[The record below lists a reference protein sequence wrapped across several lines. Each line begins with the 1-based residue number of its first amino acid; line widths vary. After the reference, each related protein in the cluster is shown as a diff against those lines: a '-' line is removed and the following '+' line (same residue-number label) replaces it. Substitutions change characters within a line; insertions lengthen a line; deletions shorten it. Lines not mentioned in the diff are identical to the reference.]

1 MNAIILAAG
10 QGSRLNIS
18 KPKCLLVFNDETLIE
33 RTLKILKNNPGIND
47 IRIVIGYG
55 GVWTEKY
62 RAEIMIIARKYNSCV
77 VINKQSMES
86 QSIESMRVGIESF
99 SVLGDTLV
107 IDGDLVFEEKI
118 INEISKQNVS
128 SLVVS
133 ESSNKGSKVKFKL
146 RNNETYVLEKIAESI
161 KSKYVYNGIMMINK
175 LDMKIFNDLIQKKD
189 YKNIIMAQILDDLSN
204 LITIICILVTS
215 KDSNYCLNSHIINI
229 NTKKDLDIAKRLF

>member
-1 MNAIILAAG
+1 MNAMILAAG

-18 KPKCLLVFNDETLIE
+18 TPKCFLVFNNETLIE
-33 RTLKILKNNPGIND
+33 RTLKILEKNSHIND

-62 RAEIMIIARKYNSCV
+62 RTKIMDIARKYNSSV
-77 VINKQSMES
+77 LINKHSMES
-86 QSIESMRVGIESF
+86 QSIESMKVGLDSF

-118 INEISKQNVS
+118 INEITRQNVS

-146 RNNETYVLEKIAESI
+146 RNNDTYVLEKISESI

-175 LDMKIFNDLIQKKD
+175 LDMKIFDELIQKKD
-189 YKNIIMAQILDDLSN
+189 YKNSIMAQILDDFSN
-204 LITIICILVTS
+204 LITIKCILVTS
-215 KDSNYCLNSHIINI
+215 KGANCCLNSHIINI
-229 NTKKDLDIAKRLF
+229 NTKKDLDNARRLF